1 MGRLGRRW
9 IQASGLLRNEFEDGI
24 LPSNIGEHLQPRTSG
39 NREISLHG
47 QPVATQVLPENFR
60 FIGLIQCPEL
70 KSLTTS
76 PTLQPHFSAHA
87 GISHPLRLASW
98 GHEEPIALIVEYILV
113 SSRRAPT
120 FGLSPGEG
128 SCGAGQCPRD
138 KVTEQTIGKP
148 LNRTGLRESRA
159 VHTSHDQPNR
169 SKLYRANESAGSVD
183 FGLVRH

>member
-1 MGRLGRRW
+1 
-9 IQASGLLRNEFEDGI
+9 
-24 LPSNIGEHLQPRTSG
+24 
-39 NREISLHG
+39 
-47 QPVATQVLPENFR
+47 
-60 FIGLIQCPEL
+60 
-70 KSLTTS
+70 LTTS

-148 LNRTGLRESRA
+148 LNRVSRELW
-159 VHTSHDQPNR
+159 PN
-169 SKLYRANESAGSVD
+169 KTMNAGSAEVIPGDRSRVVD
-183 FGLVRH
+183 AQCHGEGRARGVDTRHTATP